1 MSSYSL
7 EQAASLRNKVI
18 AMFFMI
24 IIVPFL
30 LFAYYAHI
38 KSVEGISNANAS
50 FSMDYMLQSKKNMDR
65 YLNQLNEQINGI
77 IGNPKFQ
84 LLMEQSMTPKR
95 DESSFISGMML
106 LLDQSKSQVDAF
118 RVRVFPIKPYDHPM
132 YINTLDEQKGF
143 ENSSWFKAAQKTV
156 TPTWHLFMPEEST
169 YFRPMLSKIKR
180 FTGLHD
186 QIPRGIVIT
195 DLTEDQLKP
204 YLSPSKRL
212 EGQRMFLLTRSG
224 YVLYDSADNEQ
235 AGKLI
240 RSKPLVESIAG
251 STQKAETLT
260 IDGEKQLVTYVR
272 LDTEPWMLVSTTPL
286 EQLTHPIQEM
296 DKVLVLFLI
305 IYLICCIGVVIYI
318 TLYFTHP
325 LHRLVRSMR
334 KLESGEFQFVLPPSV
349 RRDEIGWLYRGFN
362 NMTGKIQQLLE
373 QTTQAE
379 RTKKELEFQVLS
391 HQINPHFLY
400 NTLESIRWKAEYHNM
415 TDISEMV
422 SSLGNLL
429 RLSLNQGKE
438 ITTVSREIEQVK
450 AYVRIEQ
457 ARLGSQVRF
466 LISIDEEVLHAPFLR
481 LLLQPLVE
489 NAIHHGIRSNPDRGK
504 IMLTGRREGLDI
516 VIELNDNGQGIP
528 ETVLQELTLPEAKDA
543 PAGSGG
549 GAAVA
554 TKRRGVGLR
563 NVNDRLKLYFGDAYT
578 LQIESRAGV
587 GTRIVLRHP
596 IMEPQEERA

>member
-1 MSSYSL
+1 MSSYTL
-7 EQAASLRNKVI
+7 QQAASLRNKVI
-18 AMFFMI
+18 GIFFII

-50 FSMDYMLQSKKNMDR
+50 FSMDYMLQSKRNLDR

-77 IGNPKFQ
+77 IGNTKFQ
-84 LLMEQSMTPKR
+84 QLMENSMTPTK

-118 RVRVFPIKPYDHPM
+118 RVRVFPIDPNEHPM

-143 ENSSWFKAAQKTV
+143 QTSNWFKAAQKTI
-156 TPTWHLFMPEEST
+156 TPTWHLFMPAEST

-195 DLTEDQLKP
+195 DLTEDQLKR
-204 YLSPSKRL
+204 YLSPSQRMK
-212 EGQRMFLLTRSG
+212 GQRMFLMTRSG
-224 YVLYDSADNEQ
+224 YVLYDTADNAL

-240 RSKPLVESIAG
+240 PSKPLIDSIAA

-260 IDGEKQLVTYVR
+260 IDGEKQLVTYVK
-272 LDTEPWMLVSTTPL
+272 LDTEQWMLVSTTPL

-296 DKVLVLFLI
+296 DKLLVFFLI
-305 IYLICCIGVVIYI
+305 IYLICCIGVIIYM

-334 KLESGEFQFVLPPSV
+334 KLESGEFQFMLPPSD

-362 NMTGKIQQLLE
+362 NMTGKIQQLLD

-415 TDISEMV
+415 PDISEMV

-457 ARLGSQVRF
+457 ARLGNQVRF

-489 NAIHHGIRSNPDRGK
+489 NAIHHGIRSNPEKGK
-504 IMLTGRREGLDI
+504 IMLTGRREGTDI
-516 VIELNDNGQGIP
+516 VIELSDNGQGIP
-528 ETVLQELTLPEAKDA
+528 EAVLQELTHPEEKAA
-543 PAGSGG
+543 P
-549 GAAVA
+549 VA
-554 TKRRGVGLR
+554 KRRGVGLR
-563 NVNDRLKLYFGDAYT
+563 NVNDRLKLYFGEAYT
-578 LQIESRAGV
+578 LQIEARAGS

-596 IMEPQEERA
+596 IMEPEEEQA